1 MDSSAYRVGTVARAV
16 VAEPGLDRKLN
27 FSMQAMMI
35 RLGFVLDRRGF
46 SGGFGVVV
54 GESDA
59 LLALLQVAPSS

>member
-1 MDSSAYRVGTVARAV
+1 
-16 VAEPGLDRKLN
+16 
-27 FSMQAMMI
+27 MQAMMI